1 MEEVFNPSVISP
13 AKPVVLVVDDDEGI
27 RDTLEAILTKD
38 YTVIKAKD
46 GRAALRLID
55 EKEVQVMLL
64 DIRLPDINGLDVL
77 KRVKERYDDV
87 EVAMIT
93 AIKEVDTAVK
103 AMKLGAYDYITKEFD
118 YDEVVNLVRHI
129 IEKQN
134 LTKELIYLQSEMD
147 QYVPHDFIMGKSLKM
162 RQVYDVV
169 QKIAKVPANVL
180 ITGETGTGKEVIAR
194 LIHRESNTPQGP
206 FVAVNLA
213 SIPYDLLESTLF
225 GHERGAFTGAY
236 RRRHGKFELA
246 NGGTLFLDEI
256 SELKYDLQVKILRS
270 IQEGE
275 IERVGGNRPI
285 NINVRIIAATNADL
299 EQAVKKGTFRED
311 LYYRLN
317 VIPIKIPP
325 LRERAVDIPELI
337 TFFLAKYSKRFN
349 KKVTKVTNPAL
360 KVLFSY
366 HWPGNVRELEN
377 LIERLVATIEGDTI
391 GESHI
396 PIDYYFPDN
405 ESSWDGLKGEDFLKK
420 ACDTFER
427 NFILKALERVK
438 WNRKEAAKN
447 LGLPRSTF
455 KYKLLKLNIYD
466 FLHEKKE
473 DGEEEEEDEE

>member
-1 MEEVFNPSVISP
+1 MAGIFNRSDPGLTKP
-13 AKPVVLVVDDDEGI
+13 AVLVVDDDEGI
-27 RDTLEAILTKD
+27 RDTLEAVLCKD
-38 YTVIKAKD
+38 YTVLKVGD
-46 GRAALRLID
+46 GRAALRVVD
-55 EKEVQVMLL
+55 EKDVQVILL

-77 KRVKERYDDV
+77 KRIKERYEDIEIV
-87 EVAMIT
+87 MIT
-93 AIKEVDTAVK
+93 GIKEVDTAVK

-118 YDEVVNLVRHI
+118 YDEVANLVRHI
-129 IEKQN
+129 IEKRN
-134 LTKELIYLQSEMD
+134 LTKELIYLQTEIG
-147 QYVPHDFIMGKSLKM
+147 QYIAHDFVMGKSLKL

-194 LIHRESNTPQGP
+194 LIHKESNTPDGP

-213 SIPYDLLESTLF
+213 SIPYELVENTLF

-236 RRRHGKFELA
+236 RRHIGKFELA
-246 NGGTLFLDEI
+246 SGGTLFLDEI
-256 SELKYDLQVKILRS
+256 SELKYDLQAKILRA

-275 IERVGGNRPI
+275 IERVGSSRPI
-285 NINVRIIAATNADL
+285 SINVRIIAATNTDL

-317 VIPIKIPP
+317 VIPIKVPP
-325 LRERAVDIPELI
+325 LRERRVDIPDLI
-337 TFFLAKYSKRFN
+337 NFFLAKYSKKFN
-349 KKVTKVTNPAL
+349 KKITKVTDQAL

-396 PIDYYFPDN
+396 PIEYYFPEL
-405 ESSWDGLKGEDFLKK
+405 ESRNDDLLEEDFFRK

-427 NFILKALERVK
+427 NFILKALERVQ

-447 LGLPRSTF
+447 LGLPLSTF
-455 KYKLLKLNIYD
+455 KYKLTKLNIYD
-466 FLHEKKE
+466 FLSEKKG
-473 DGEEEEEDEE
+473 DEEEE